1 MLKKQSI
8 LAAISL
14 TLLCSFSQ
22 AEDRGQGRLFI
33 GSTQIDP
40 KEVNDG
46 LEAQNMKK
54 LDMINQ
60 MGVEITLPAFKI
72 LQAGFRYTHRLVKEE
87 EATPNAATD
96 YSTDVTQQVF
106 AGVVRAPIVSR
117 DYFKF
122 DVVAGAGATGTEVKL
137 KTGSVDGSLDKKGF
151 SSPMAFAGAS
161 LAVGYKS
168 FFFTI
173 EGGYEYNKV
182 SGMKATNI
190 NNAVEDMDLSGGY
203 LTVGLLFDNV
213 PVFTK

>member
-14 TLLCSFSQ
+14 TVLCSFAQ
-22 AEDRGQGRLFI
+22 AEDRGQGRLFL

-40 KEVNDG
+40 KDVNDG
-46 LEAQNMKK
+46 LEAQSMKK

-60 MGVEITLPAFKI
+60 YGVEITLPAFKVI
-72 LQAGFRYTHRLVKEE
+72 QAGFRYTQRMVTEE
-87 EATPNAATD
+87 EVTPNAATE
-96 YSTDVTQQVF
+96 YKTDVTQQVF
-106 AGVVRAPIVSR
+106 AGVVRAPIVNR

-122 DVVAGAGATGTEVKL
+122 DVVAGAGATSTELKL
-137 KTGSVDGSLDKKGF
+137 KTGTVDGSLDKKGF

-161 LAVGYKS
+161 VAVGYKS

-173 EGGYEYNKV
+173 EAGYEHNKV
-182 SGMKATNI
+182 SSLKATNI
-190 NNAVEDMDLSGGY
+190 NNAAEDMDLSGSY

>member
-8 LAAISL
+8 IAAISF
-14 TLLCSFSQ
+14 TLLCSFAQ

-40 KEVNDG
+40 KDVNDA
-46 LEAQNMKK
+46 LEAQSMKK

-60 MGVEITLPAFKI
+60 MGVEITLPALKF
-72 LQAGFRYTHRLVKEE
+72 LQAGFRFTHRLVKEE

-122 DVVAGAGATGTEVKL
+122 DVVAGAGATSTEVKL
-137 KTGSVDGSLDKKGF
+137 KTGAVDGSLDKKGF

-161 LAVGYKS
+161 VAVGYKS

-190 NNAVEDMDLSGGY
+190 PNAAEDLDLSGGY

>member
-8 LAAISL
+8 IAAISF
-14 TLLCSFSQ
+14 TLLCSFAQ

-33 GSTQIDP
+33 GSTQVDP
-40 KEVNDG
+40 KDVNDA
-46 LEAQNMKK
+46 LEAQSMKK

-60 MGVEITLPAFKI
+60 MGVEITLPALKV

-87 EATPNAATD
+87 EATPNPATD
-96 YSTDVTQQVF
+96 YNTDVTQQVF
-106 AGVVRAPIVSR
+106 AGVVRAPIISR

-122 DVVAGAGATGTEVKL
+122 DVLAGAGASSTEVKL
-137 KTGSVDGSLDKKGF
+137 KTGTVDGSLDKKGF

-161 LAVGYKS
+161 VAFGYKS

-190 NNAVEDMDLSGGY
+190 NNAVEDMDLSGSY
-203 LTVGLLFDNV
+203 LVVGLLFDNV